1 LCFLLYLFY
10 RSLAL
15 RVDLFSGGRPV
26 LLTTDYKH
34 LANKQK
40 RRILSSIGVS
50 LMRPTEWLNL
60 FLKDLRGD
68 EDAVDYL
75 ERILF
80 SVG

>member
-1 LCFLLYLFY
+1 MKIIVDPKDREIVRDFLK
-10 RSLAL
+10 SNAN
-15 RVDLFSGGRPV
+15 V

-34 LANKQK
+34 LANKRN
-40 RRILSSIGVS
+40 RRALASIGISV
-50 LMRPTEWLNL
+50 MRPAEWLDL
-60 FLKDLRGD
+60 FLKDLRGN